1 MTNSNSIDNLVIFRR
16 LMFQTQFQEL
26 LRKGKKEDADKLKK
40 KYQEDE
46 ALISGEQSTGEV
58 KAEGPSTTISAD
70 LKINL
75 SELYARLK
83 QVQSPK
89 QDATQQITINYN
101 QTVQQKMSLSY
112 SVLDDVS
119 GLVKRSNS
127 TAETDRY
134 RFEFQDGTSFKITDK
149 WSNLSTTVWGDPHV
163 DVSDV
168 EGENDGDFKDMS
180 ASNSYT
186 TFMLQ
191 DNTRLTFTAEDDG
204 VIKSIDI
211 FKGNQHLQGIGQGN
225 DNWNEGNQFF
235 TAPVSSGSDK
245 QGSVP
250 KGDTVYAGGDGND
263 WYTSD
268 GQLLWGEKTAKAV
281 NSKPYA
287 VLQYEYSKTISQEL
301 TVQATAVQDSQE
313 S

>member
-1 MTNSNSIDNLVIFRR
+1 MKTVNNFDNLVILRR
-16 LMFQTQFQEL
+16 LLFQTQIQEL
-26 LRKGKKEDADKLKK
+26 KRKGKKSDVEKLKK

-46 ALISGEQSTGEV
+46 VLIFGKQSTADV
-58 KAEGPSTTISAD
+58 KMDYSSSTFSANV
-70 LKINL
+70 KINL
-75 SELYARLK
+75 SELCAQLNEIRSSK
-83 QVQSPK
+83 KDTAQQV
-89 QDATQQITINYN
+89 AINYQ
-101 QTVQQKMSLSY
+101 QTVQQKMSLNY

-134 RFEFQDGTSFKITDK
+134 RFEFQDGASFKITDK

-191 DNTRLTFTAEDDG
+191 DNTRLTFTAKDDG
-204 VIKSIDI
+204 VIEAVDI

-225 DNWNEGNQFF
+225 AEWSEGNQFF

-287 VLQYEYSKTISQEL
+287 VLQYEYSQTISQEL